1 MKIGGV
7 MPTAL
12 ISVYDKTGIIPLA
25 QSLIQKGWTLL
36 ATGGTLQVLKAH
48 PLPVTEVSS
57 FTGYPE
63 CFEGRVKT
71 LHPKVHGGLLFDRQ
85 KKQHAEDAQRLGI
98 EAIDL
103 VVVNLYPFEATIQ
116 KPGVRF
122 EEAIEQI
129 DIGGPSMIRSA
140 AKNHASVTV
149 LTQPSQYELFLKA
162 LEQDQWGETQRRQCA
177 QEAFNHTAH
186 YDRVIADWIASSAT
200 TAPSLSLPSK
210 LQLNLI
216 QHQSLRYG
224 ENPHQEGAYY
234 QPISGSTHG
243 LAQTHQLQGKE
254 LSFNNLLDM
263 EACGRLIESFQTP
276 ACVIVKHNNPCG
288 VSLGPDVDTAFD
300 RALACDSISSFG
312 GIVAFNQPVT
322 GTLAQKMIENFWEV
336 IMAPSFSPEAL
347 AIFQS
352 KTSLRLMQIQL
363 PWSSAESLDIRSVS
377 GGYLVQDL
385 DRSEVV
391 TADWVIKVEG
401 KSPRP
406 SDEDLNLAQ
415 TVAKSVKSN
424 AIVLV
429 KNGQTVGIGAG
440 QMSRIEAV
448 RIACE
453 KAGPC
458 AEGSVLGSD
467 AFFPFPDGVEWA
479 ASRGVRSFIHPGG
492 SLRDAEVIAA
502 AQRLGV
508 WLFTTGIRHFRH

>member
-1 MKIGGV
+1 
-7 MPTAL
+7 
-12 ISVYDKTGIIPLA
+12 
-25 QSLIQKGWTLL
+25 
-36 ATGGTLQVLKAH
+36 
-48 PLPVTEVSS
+48 
-57 FTGYPE
+57 
-63 CFEGRVKT
+63 
-71 LHPKVHGGLLFDRQ
+71 
-85 KKQHAEDAQRLGI
+85 
-98 EAIDL
+98 
-103 VVVNLYPFEATIQ
+103 
-116 KPGVRF
+116 
-122 EEAIEQI
+122 
-129 DIGGPSMIRSA
+129 
-140 AKNHASVTV
+140 
-149 LTQPSQYELFLKA
+149 
-162 LEQDQWGETQRRQCA
+162 
-177 QEAFNHTAH
+177 
-186 YDRVIADWIASSAT
+186 
-200 TAPSLSLPSK
+200 
-210 LQLNLI
+210 
-216 QHQSLRYG
+216 
-224 ENPHQEGAYY
+224 
-234 QPISGSTHG
+234 
-243 LAQTHQLQGKE
+243 
-254 LSFNNLLDM
+254 M

-352 KTSLRLMQIQL
+352 KTSLRLMQIEL

-453 KAGPC
+453 KAGPR

-479 ASRGVRSFIHPGG
+479 ASRGVQSFIHPGG